1 MMASSGSDNGNF
13 DDKARQ
19 YWAAWGDAMRHGQ
32 AGAAAQQPP
41 PASGSDAPQDWRKA
55 VYWWSQLLPT
65 QAAPQAQE
73 AIDRFRTQA
82 GDWFGTMQQVAA
94 QFAGRDTSANEVA
107 EAWRQAVQGQGEQ
120 LMQWT
125 LGSLRGG
132 SPGGFDP
139 WLQDAAQALQKWRE
153 ENAPWLDMPAFGLNR
168 NHQSRLQ
175 KLARAQQEF
184 QAQSEA
190 YGEQLKAAI
199 EQAFARFASKL
210 SEHESSGSQL
220 TSARALFDLWIE
232 AAEESYAD
240 VALSEQ
246 FRKVY
251 GGFANAHM
259 RLRAALQEE
268 VEQLSERF
276 GMPTRSEMDAA
287 HRRIAE
293 LERLVRRML
302 RNAASP
308 ASKPAAAPQPETV
321 TSAAGK
327 RASSASASAAAARP
341 AEAARA
347 VKPGASKKASV
358 DRTATKKAAPKQA
371 PAVSKSTKTTSVKK
385 RGGAKSPPKPADRKP
400 AAGKKRGAQA

>member
-55 VYWWSQLLPT
+55 VDWWSQLLPT

-302 RNAASP
+302 RNVASP

-327 RASSASASAAAARP
+327 CASSASASAAAARP
-341 AEAARA
+341 AGAARA
-347 VKPGASKKASV
+347 VKPGASRKASV

-385 RGGAKSPPKPADRKP
+385 RDGAKSPPKPAARKP

>member
-41 PASGSDAPQDWRKA
+41 PTSGSDAPQDWRKA
-55 VYWWSQLLPT
+55 VDWWSQLLPT

-107 EAWRQAVQGQGEQ
+107 DAWRQAVQGQGEQ

-246 FRKVY
+246 FGKVY

-308 ASKPAAAPQPETV
+308 ASKPAASAQPAPETP
-321 TSAAGK
+321 AAGK
-327 RASSASASAAAARP
+327 RASSAGASAVARP
-341 AEAARA
+341 AGAARA
-347 VKPGASKKASV
+347 VKQGASKKAPV
-358 DRTATKKAAPKQA
+358 DKTATKKAAPKKT
-371 PAVSKSTKTTSVKK
+371 PAVAKSTKTTSPK
-385 RGGAKSPPKPADRKP
+385 RHGGATSSPEP
-400 AAGKKRGAQA
+400 AARKRAAAKKRGAQA

>member
-1 MMASSGSDNGNF
+1 MMATSGSDNGNF
-13 DDKARQ
+13 EDKARQ
-19 YWAAWGDAMRHGQ
+19 YWSAWGDAMRHGQ
-32 AGAAAQQPP
+32 SASAAQPP
-41 PASGSDAPQDWRKA
+41 PAPGSDAPQDWRKA
-55 VYWWSQLLPT
+55 VDWWSQLLPT

-73 AIDRFRTQA
+73 TIDRFRNHA
-82 GDWFGTMQQVAA
+82 GGWFGTMQQVAA
-94 QFAGRDTSANEVA
+94 QFAGRDTSANEVSD
-107 EAWRQAVQGQGEQ
+107 AWRHAVQGQGEQ

-139 WLQDAAQALQKWRE
+139 WLQEAAQSLEKWRE
-153 ENAPWLDMPAFGLNR
+153 ENAPWLEMPAFGLNR

-175 KLARAQQEF
+175 KLARAQQDY
-184 QAQSEA
+184 QAQSQA

-199 EQAFARFASKL
+199 EQAFTRFTSKL

-240 VALSEQ
+240 IALSDH
-246 FRKVY
+246 FRTVY

-293 LERLVRRML
+293 LERAVRRML
-302 RNAASP
+302 RTAAGQTGKP
-308 ASKPAAAPQPETV
+308 ATAPTPDPVAPVAAKRAATPTSDAAPKPAAA
-321 TSAAGK
+321 TSAVKKTAAQK
-327 RASSASASAAAARP
+327 TAAKTKTAAAKPSARKSSNTP
-341 AEAARA
+341 
-347 VKPGASKKASV
+347 
-358 DRTATKKAAPKQA
+358 TA
-371 PAVSKSTKTTSVKK
+371 
-385 RGGAKSPPKPADRKP
+385 RKP
-400 AAGKKRGAQA
+400 RGAQQ

>member
-1 MMASSGSDNGNF
+1 MASSGSDNGNF

-41 PASGSDAPQDWRKA
+41 PTSGSDAPQDWRKA
-55 VYWWSQLLPT
+55 VDWWSQLLPT

-107 EAWRQAVQGQGEQ
+107 DAWRQAVQGQGEQ

-132 SPGGFDP
+132 SPGGFDL

-246 FRKVY
+246 FGKVY

-308 ASKPAAAPQPETV
+308 ASKPAASAQRAPETP
-321 TSAAGK
+321 AAGK
-327 RASSASASAAAARP
+327 RASSAGASAVARP
-341 AEAARA
+341 AGAARA
-347 VKPGASKKASV
+347 VKQGASKKAPV
-358 DRTATKKAAPKQA
+358 DKTATKKAAPKKT
-371 PAVSKSTKTTSVKK
+371 PAVAKSTKTTSPK
-385 RGGAKSPPKPADRKP
+385 RHGGATSSPEP
-400 AAGKKRGAQA
+400 AARKRAAAKKRGAQA

>member
-1 MMASSGSDNGNF
+1 MASSGSNNGNF

-41 PASGSDAPQDWRKA
+41 PAPGGDAPQDWRKA
-55 VYWWSQLLPT
+55 MDWWSQLLPS

-73 AIDRFRTQA
+73 AINRFRTQA

-94 QFAGRDTSANEVA
+94 QFVGRDTSANEVA
-107 EAWRQAVQGQGEQ
+107 DAWRQAMQGQGEQ

-125 LGSLRGG
+125 LGSLHGG

-139 WLQDAAQALQKWRE
+139 WLQEAAQTLQKWRE
-153 ENAPWLDMPAFGLNR
+153 ENAQWLHMPAFGLNR
-168 NHQSRLQ
+168 NHQARLQ

-184 QAQSEA
+184 QAQSQA

-199 EQAFARFASKL
+199 EQAFGRFTSKL

-240 VALSEQ
+240 VALSDQ
-246 FRKVY
+246 FREVY

-268 VEQLSERF
+268 IEQLSERF

-293 LERLVRRML
+293 LERAVRRML
-302 RNAASP
+302 RTASSP
-308 ASKPAAAPQPETV
+308 AGKPAPVSKPDPVRPAV
-321 TSAAGK
+321 GK
-327 RASSASASAAAARP
+327 RRSTVNASRAARP
-341 AEAARA
+341 ADAARA
-347 VKPGASKKASV
+347 AAQRASTQKTTTTK
-358 DRTATKKAAPKQA
+358 TATPRTSAVKMPAKAGSANKN
-371 PAVSKSTKTTSVKK
+371 T
-385 RGGAKSPPKPADRKP
+385 GAKP
-400 AAGKKRGAQA
+400 AANSAAVKGVARKKHGAQA

>member
-1 MMASSGSDNGNF
+1 MASSGSDNGNF

-41 PASGSDAPQDWRKA
+41 PASAGDAPQDWRKA
-55 VYWWSQLLPT
+55 VDWWSQLLPT

-73 AIDRFRTQA
+73 AINRFRTQA
-82 GDWFGTMQQVAA
+82 GDWLGTMQQVAA

-107 EAWRQAVQGQGEQ
+107 DAWRQAVQGQGEQ

-139 WLQDAAQALQKWRE
+139 WLQEAAQTLQKWRE

-175 KLARAQQEF
+175 KLARAQQDF

-240 VALSEQ
+240 VALSNQ
-246 FRKVY
+246 FREVY

-268 VEQLSERF
+268 IEQLSECI

-302 RNAASP
+302 RTAASP
-308 ASKPAAAPQPETV
+308 ARKPAAAPEPDPV
-321 TSAAGK
+321 APAAGK
-327 RASSASASAAAARP
+327 RASAVKPSGAAGP
-341 AEAARA
+341 ATAARA
-347 VKPGASKKASV
+347 VKQGASKKASV
-358 DRTATKKAAPKQA
+358 KKTTTQKTAPEKTSAISKPAKKT
-371 PAVSKSTKTTSVKK
+371 PANKST
-385 RGGAKSPPKPADRKP
+385 GAKPSARPAARTPP
-400 AAGKKRGAQA
+400 AGKKRGAQA

>member
-1 MMASSGSDNGNF
+1 MMATSGSDNGNF
-13 DDKARQ
+13 EDKARQ
-19 YWAAWGDAMRHGQ
+19 YWSAWGDAMRHGQ
-32 AGAAAQQPP
+32 AGAAGQPGAVP
-41 PASGSDAPQDWRKA
+41 GKGQASDAPQDWRKA
-55 VYWWSQLLPT
+55 MDWWSQLLPT

-73 AIDRFRTQA
+73 AIDRFRHQA

-94 QFAGRDTSANEVA
+94 QFAGRDTSANEVS
-107 EAWRQAVQGQGEQ
+107 EAWRRAVQGQGEQ

-139 WLQDAAQALQKWRE
+139 WLQDAAQALAKWRE

-168 NHQSRLQ
+168 NHQARLQ
-175 KLARAQQEF
+175 TLARAQQEY
-184 QAQSEA
+184 QAQSQA
-190 YGEQLKAAI
+190 YGEQLKSAI
-199 EQAFARFASKL
+199 EQAFGRFASKL
-210 SEHESSGSQL
+210 GEHESSGSQL

-240 VALSEQ
+240 VALSDQ
-246 FRKVY
+246 FREVY

-293 LERLVRRML
+293 LERAVRRML
-302 RNAASP
+302 RTATGP
-308 ASKPAAAPQPETV
+308 GSKPAAASPADPAGPAKAPRAPAAKADAVPKPPAAT
-321 TSAAGK
+321 TSAKKSTAKTAPAKTTKASKNASKSAGT
-327 RASSASASAAAARP
+327 SPGTPAAR
-341 AEAARA
+341 
-347 VKPGASKKASV
+347 KP
-358 DRTATKKAAPKQA
+358 
-371 PAVSKSTKTTSVKK
+371 
-385 RGGAKSPPKPADRKP
+385 
-400 AAGKKRGAQA
+400 RGAQA

>member
-55 VYWWSQLLPT
+55 VDWWSQLLPT

-82 GDWFGTMQQVAA
+82 GDWLGTMQQVVA

-107 EAWRQAVQGQGEQ
+107 DAWRQAVQGQGEQ

-139 WLQDAAQALQKWRE
+139 WLQDAAQTLQKWRE

-302 RNAASP
+302 RHATSP
-308 ASKPAAAPQPETV
+308 ASRPAAAAQPEPV
-321 TSAAGK
+321 TPAAGK
-327 RASSASASAAAARP
+327 RAPSARAGAVVRPVRAAQ
-341 AEAARA
+341 A
-347 VKPGASKKASV
+347 VKPGTSKKASV
-358 DRTATKKAAPKQA
+358 GSSAPGKAAPKKA
-371 PAVSKSTKTTSVKK
+371 PAVSKSPTTASVKK
-385 RGGAKSPPKPADRKP
+385 GGGATSSPKPAARKH

>member
-41 PASGSDAPQDWRKA
+41 PTSGSDAPQDWRKA
-55 VYWWSQLLPT
+55 VDWWSQVLPT

-107 EAWRQAVQGQGEQ
+107 DAWRQAVQGQGEQ

-190 YGEQLKAAI
+190 YGEQLKASI

-246 FRKVY
+246 FGKVY
-251 GGFANAHM
+251 GGFANALM

-308 ASKPAAAPQPETV
+308 ASKPAASAQRAPETP
-321 TSAAGK
+321 AAGK
-327 RASSASASAAAARP
+327 RASSAGASAVARP
-341 AEAARA
+341 AGAARA
-347 VKPGASKKASV
+347 VKQGASKKAPV
-358 DRTATKKAAPKQA
+358 DKTATKKAAPKKT
-371 PAVSKSTKTTSVKK
+371 PAVAKSTKTTSPK
-385 RGGAKSPPKPADRKP
+385 RHGGATSSPEP
-400 AAGKKRGAQA
+400 AARKRAAAKKRGAQA

>member
-41 PASGSDAPQDWRKA
+41 PTSGSDAPQDWRKA
-55 VYWWSQLLPT
+55 VDWWSQLLPT

-107 EAWRQAVQGQGEQ
+107 DAWRQAVQGQGEQ

-132 SPGGFDP
+132 SPGGFDL

-246 FRKVY
+246 FGKVY

-308 ASKPAAAPQPETV
+308 ASKPAASAQRAPETP
-321 TSAAGK
+321 AAGK
-327 RASSASASAAAARP
+327 RASSAGASAVARP
-341 AEAARA
+341 AGAARA
-347 VKPGASKKASV
+347 VKQGASKKAPV
-358 DRTATKKAAPKQA
+358 DKTATKKAAPKKT
-371 PAVSKSTKTTSVKK
+371 PAVAKSTKTTSPK
-385 RGGAKSPPKPADRKP
+385 RHGGATSSPEP
-400 AAGKKRGAQA
+400 AARKRAAAKKRGAQA

>member
-55 VYWWSQLLPT
+55 VDWWSQLLPT

-358 DRTATKKAAPKQA
+358 DRTATKKAAPRQA

>member
-1 MMASSGSDNGNF
+1 MMATSGSDNGNF
-13 DDKARQ
+13 EDKARQ
-19 YWAAWGDAMRHGQ
+19 YWSAWGDAMRHGQ
-32 AGAAAQQPP
+32 AGAAAQSGAVPGTGP
-41 PASGSDAPQDWRKA
+41 GSDAPQDWRKA
-55 VYWWSQLLPT
+55 MDWWSQLLPT

-73 AIDRFRTQA
+73 AIDRFRHQA

-94 QFAGRDTSANEVA
+94 QFAGRDTSANEVS
-107 EAWRQAVQGQGEQ
+107 EAWRRAVQGQGEQ

-139 WLQDAAQALQKWRE
+139 WLQDAAQALAKWRE

-168 NHQSRLQ
+168 NHQARLQ
-175 KLARAQQEF
+175 TLARAQQEY
-184 QAQSEA
+184 QAQSQA
-190 YGEQLKAAI
+190 YGEQLKSAI
-199 EQAFARFASKL
+199 EQAFGRFASKL
-210 SEHESSGSQL
+210 GEHESSGSQL

-240 VALSEQ
+240 VALSDQ
-246 FRKVY
+246 FREVY

-293 LERLVRRML
+293 LERAVRRML
-302 RNAASP
+302 RTAASP
-308 ASKPAAAPQPETV
+308 AGKPAAA
-321 TSAAGK
+321 AADPVAPATAR
-327 RASSASASAAAARP
+327 RAPASRADTAPKPAAAT
-341 AEAARA
+341 
-347 VKPGASKKASV
+347 S
-358 DRTATKKAAPKQA
+358 
-371 PAVSKSTKTTSVKK
+371 SVKK
-385 RGGAKSPPKPADRKP
+385 PPAKSSPAKNTKASKSAARLSAGTASAKP
-400 AAGKKRGAQA
+400 AARKPRGAQT

>member
-1 MMASSGSDNGNF
+1 MASSGSDNGNF
-13 DDKARQ
+13 QDKARQ
-19 YWAAWGDAMRHGQ
+19 YWAAWADAMGHAQ
-32 AGAAAQQPP
+32 AGPAARQPP
-41 PASGSDAPQDWRKA
+41 PASAGEAPQDWRKA
-55 VYWWSQLLPT
+55 VDWWSQLLPA

-73 AIDRFRTQA
+73 AIDRFRSQA

-94 QFAGRDTSANEVA
+94 QFAGRDTSADEVSD
-107 EAWRQAVQGQGEQ
+107 AWRRAVQGQGEQ

-139 WLQDAAQALQKWRE
+139 WLQEAAQTLGRWRQ
-153 ENAPWLDMPAFGLNR
+153 ENAPWLEMPAFGLNR
-168 NHQSRLQ
+168 NHHARLQ

-184 QAQSEA
+184 QAQSQA
-190 YGEQLKAAI
+190 YADQLKAAI
-199 EQAFARFASKL
+199 EQAFGRFTGKL

-240 VALSEQ
+240 IALSEQ
-246 FRKVY
+246 FRQVY
-251 GGFANAHM
+251 GDFANAHM

-293 LERLVRRML
+293 LERLVRRMV
-302 RNAASP
+302 RSATP
-308 ASKPAAAPQPETV
+308 APGRPGAPDAPAAAAPAAPSPSGDKTAPAAAA
-321 TSAAGK
+321 TRRRSAAGK
-327 RASSASASAAAARP
+327 PVGSAAAAP
-341 AEAARA
+341 
-347 VKPGASKKASV
+347 
-358 DRTATKKAAPKQA
+358 T
-371 PAVSKSTKTTSVKK
+371 ST
-385 RGGAKSPPKPADRKP
+385 P
-400 AAGKKRGAQA
+400 AAGKAPRATSGKPAANRPRGAKP

>member
-1 MMASSGSDNGNF
+1 MMASSGSDNGNVE
-13 DDKARQ
+13 DKARQ

-32 AGAAAQQPP
+32 SGSAAQPP
-41 PASGSDAPQDWRKA
+41 PASGGDAPQDWRKA
-55 VYWWSQLLPT
+55 VDWWSQLLPT

-82 GDWFGTMQQVAA
+82 GGWFGTMQQVAG
-94 QFAGRDTSANEVA
+94 QFAGRDTSANEVSD
-107 EAWRQAVQGQGEQ
+107 AWRRAVQGQGEQ

-139 WLQDAAQALQKWRE
+139 WLQQAAQALGKWRE

-168 NHQSRLQ
+168 NHQARLQ
-175 KLARAQQEF
+175 KLARAQQDY
-184 QAQSEA
+184 QAQSQA

-199 EQAFARFASKL
+199 EQAFTRFTTKL

-240 VALSEQ
+240 VALSDR
-246 FRKVY
+246 FRDVY

-293 LERLVRRML
+293 LERAVRRML
-302 RNAASP
+302 RTAAG
-308 ASKPAAAPQPETV
+308 
-321 TSAAGK
+321 TSTSTKAAGK
-327 RASSASASAAAARP
+327 PAEDTTADPQASSPPKRAAPPNAAAARTP
-341 AEAARA
+341 AAATAA
-347 VKPGASKKASV
+347 VKKTAAKKSAPQKTAPATPAVKKTATAKAASKPSSGKASGSKPV
-358 DRTATKKAAPKQA
+358 ARTP
-371 PAVSKSTKTTSVKK
+371 
-385 RGGAKSPPKPADRKP
+385 RGAKA
-400 AAGKKRGAQA
+400 

>member
-1 MMASSGSDNGNF
+1 MASSGSDNGNF

-55 VYWWSQLLPT
+55 VDWWSQLLPT

-210 SEHESSGSQL
+210 SEHESSGRQL

>member
-13 DDKARQ
+13 QDKARQ
-19 YWAAWGDAMRHGQ
+19 YWAAWGEAMRHGQ
-32 AGAAAQQPP
+32 AGPAAQPP
-41 PASGSDAPQDWRKA
+41 PPAGGDAPQDWRKA
-55 VYWWSQLLPT
+55 VDWWSQLLPT

-82 GDWFGTMQQVAA
+82 GNWFGTMQQVAA
-94 QFAGRDTSANEVA
+94 QFAGRDTSATEVSD
-107 EAWRQAVQGQGEQ
+107 AWRRAVQGQGEQ

-139 WLQDAAQALQKWRE
+139 WLQQAAQALGKWRE

-168 NHQSRLQ
+168 NHQARLQ

-184 QAQSEA
+184 QAQSQA
-190 YGEQLKAAI
+190 YAEQLKAAI
-199 EQAFARFASKL
+199 EQAFARFTSKL
-210 SEHESSGSQL
+210 GEHESSGSQL

-240 VALSEQ
+240 IALSDQ
-246 FRKVY
+246 FREVY

-293 LERLVRRML
+293 LERTVRRML
-302 RNAASP
+302 RSATSASGKAGAP
-308 ASKPAAAPQPETV
+308 DEPEVESVKPAPTPRKA
-321 TSAAGK
+321 
-327 RASSASASAAAARP
+327 ASAAAAARKP
-341 AEAARA
+341 AAAA
-347 VKPGASKKASV
+347 KPVKPP
-358 DRTATKKAAPKQA
+358 AA
-371 PAVSKSTKTTSVKK
+371 
-385 RGGAKSPPKPADRKP
+385 KPASRAGAGKATGKP
-400 AAGKKRGAQA
+400 AAGKSRGASA

>member
-1 MMASSGSDNGNF
+1 MASSGSDNGSV

-32 AGAAAQQPP
+32 SGPGRQPP
-41 PASGSDAPQDWRKA
+41 PAAGSDAPQDWRKA
-55 VYWWSQLLPT
+55 VDWWSQLLPT

-82 GDWFGTMQQVAA
+82 GGWFGTMQQVAG
-94 QFAGRDTSANEVA
+94 QFAGRDTSASEVCD
-107 EAWRQAVQGQGEQ
+107 AWRRAVQGQGEQ

-139 WLQDAAQALQKWRE
+139 WLQEAAQTLGKWRE

-168 NHQSRLQ
+168 NHQARLQ
-175 KLARAQQEF
+175 KLARAQQDY
-184 QAQSEA
+184 QAQSQA

-199 EQAFARFASKL
+199 EQAFTRFTTKL

-240 VALSEQ
+240 VALSDR
-246 FRKVY
+246 FRDVY

-293 LERLVRRML
+293 LERAVRRML
-302 RNAASP
+302 RTAAGTSTSTKAAGTP
-308 ASKPAAAPQPETV
+308 AEDTTADPQAAPQRAAAPAAARKPAVAAGAVKKTAAQNSANKKTAPAPSAVKKPATAKAASKP
-321 TSAAGK
+321 
-327 RASSASASAAAARP
+327 SSS
-341 AEAARA
+341 
-347 VKPGASKKASV
+347 KAS
-358 DRTATKKAAPKQA
+358 
-371 PAVSKSTKTTSVKK
+371 
-385 RGGAKSPPKPADRKP
+385 GGKP
-400 AAGKKRGAQA
+400 AARTPRGAKA

>member
-1 MMASSGSDNGNF
+1 
-13 DDKARQ
+13 
-19 YWAAWGDAMRHGQ
+19 
-32 AGAAAQQPP
+32 
-41 PASGSDAPQDWRKA
+41 
-55 VYWWSQLLPT
+55 
-65 QAAPQAQE
+65 
-73 AIDRFRTQA
+73 
-82 GDWFGTMQQVAA
+82 
-94 QFAGRDTSANEVA
+94 

-358 DRTATKKAAPKQA
+358 ERTATKKAAPKQA

>member
-13 DDKARQ
+13 QDKARQ

-32 AGAAAQQPP
+32 AGAAAQPP
-41 PASGSDAPQDWRKA
+41 PAGGDAPQDWRKA
-55 VYWWSQLLPT
+55 VDWWSQLLPT

-73 AIDRFRTQA
+73 AIDRFRSQA

-94 QFAGRDTSANEVA
+94 QFAGRDTSANEVSD
-107 EAWRQAVQGQGEQ
+107 AWRRAVQGQGEQ

-139 WLQDAAQALQKWRE
+139 WLQQAAQALGKWRE

-168 NHQSRLQ
+168 NHQARLQ
-175 KLARAQQEF
+175 KLARAQQDF
-184 QAQSEA
+184 QAQSQA

-199 EQAFARFASKL
+199 EQAFARFTSKL
-210 SEHESSGSQL
+210 GEHESSGSQL

-240 VALSEQ
+240 IALSDQ
-246 FRKVY
+246 FRAVY

-293 LERLVRRML
+293 LERTVRRML
-302 RNAASP
+302 RSATSASGKARAPDALEAEPVTAASP
-308 ASKPAAAPQPETV
+308 RRRAASAAGAARKPAAAAKPVKKTAATKPA
-321 TSAAGK
+321 SSAGAGKAAGK
-327 RASSASASAAAARP
+327 
-341 AEAARA
+341 
-347 VKPGASKKASV
+347 
-358 DRTATKKAAPKQA
+358 
-371 PAVSKSTKTTSVKK
+371 ST
-385 RGGAKSPPKPADRKP
+385 
-400 AAGKKRGAQA
+400 AGKPRGARS

>member
-32 AGAAAQQPP
+32 AGAAAQQSP

-55 VYWWSQLLPT
+55 VDWWSQLLPT

-107 EAWRQAVQGQGEQ
+107 DAWRQAVQGQGEQ

-139 WLQDAAQALQKWRE
+139 WLQDAAQTLQKWRE

-184 QAQSEA
+184 QAKSEA

-302 RNAASP
+302 RNATSP
-308 ASKPAAAPQPETV
+308 ASRPAAAAQPEPV
-321 TSAAGK
+321 TPAAGK
-327 RASSASASAAAARP
+327 RA
-341 AEAARA
+341 
-347 VKPGASKKASV
+347 
-358 DRTATKKAAPKQA
+358 
-371 PAVSKSTKTTSVKK
+371 
-385 RGGAKSPPKPADRKP
+385 
-400 AAGKKRGAQA
+400 

>member
-1 MMASSGSDNGNF
+1 MASSGSDNGNF

-55 VYWWSQLLPT
+55 VDWWSQLLPT

-358 DRTATKKAAPKQA
+358 DRTATKKGAPKQA

-385 RGGAKSPPKPADRKP
+385 RGGAKSPPEPAARKP
-400 AAGKKRGAQA
+400 AAAKKRGAQA

>member
-1 MMASSGSDNGNF
+1 MASSGSDNGNF

-41 PASGSDAPQDWRKA
+41 PTSGSDAPQDWRKA
-55 VYWWSQLLPT
+55 VDWWSQVLPT

-107 EAWRQAVQGQGEQ
+107 DAWRQAVQGQGEQ

-190 YGEQLKAAI
+190 YGEQLKASI

-246 FRKVY
+246 FGKVY
-251 GGFANAHM
+251 GGFANALM

-308 ASKPAAAPQPETV
+308 ASKPAASAQRAPETP
-321 TSAAGK
+321 AAGK
-327 RASSASASAAAARP
+327 RASSAGASAVARP
-341 AEAARA
+341 AGAARA
-347 VKPGASKKASV
+347 VKQGASKKAPV
-358 DRTATKKAAPKQA
+358 DKTATKKAAPKKT
-371 PAVSKSTKTTSVKK
+371 PAVAKSTKTTSPK
-385 RGGAKSPPKPADRKP
+385 RHGGATSSPEP
-400 AAGKKRGAQA
+400 AARKRAAAKKRGAQA

>member
-55 VYWWSQLLPT
+55 VDWWSQLLPT

-94 QFAGRDTSANEVA
+94 QFAGRDTSASEVA
-107 EAWRQAVQGQGEQ
+107 DAWRQAVQGQGEQ

-139 WLQDAAQALQKWRE
+139 WLQDAAQTLQKWRE

-302 RNAASP
+302 RNATSP
-308 ASKPAAAPQPETV
+308 ASRPAAAAQPEPV
-321 TSAAGK
+321 TPAAGK
-327 RASSASASAAAARP
+327 RAPSARASTVVRP
-341 AEAARA
+341 ARAAQA

-358 DRTATKKAAPKQA
+358 GSAAPRKAAPKKA
-371 PAVSKSTKTTSVKK
+371 PAVSTSPTTPSVKK
-385 RGGAKSPPKPADRKP
+385 GGGATSSPKPAAGKP
-400 AAGKKRGAQA
+400 VAGKKRGAQA

>member
-13 DDKARQ
+13 QDKARQ
-19 YWAAWGDAMRHGQ
+19 YWAAWGEAMRHSQ
-32 AGAAAQQPP
+32 AGAAAQPPP
-41 PASGSDAPQDWRKA
+41 PAGGDAPQDWRKA
-55 VYWWSQLLPT
+55 VDWWSQLLPT

-94 QFAGRDTSANEVA
+94 QFAGRDTSATEVSD
-107 EAWRQAVQGQGEQ
+107 AWRRAVQGQGEQ

-139 WLQDAAQALQKWRE
+139 WLQQAAQALGKWRE

-168 NHQSRLQ
+168 NHQARLQ

-184 QAQSEA
+184 QAQSQA
-190 YGEQLKAAI
+190 YAEQLKAAI
-199 EQAFARFASKL
+199 EQAFARFTSKL
-210 SEHESSGSQL
+210 GEHESSGSQL

-240 VALSEQ
+240 IALSDQ
-246 FRKVY
+246 FREVY

-293 LERLVRRML
+293 LERTVRRML
-302 RNAASP
+302 RSTTSASGKAGAPDEPEVAPVKPAPTPRKAAS
-308 ASKPAAAPQPETV
+308 
-321 TSAAGK
+321 
-327 RASSASASAAAARP
+327 SAAAARKP
-341 AEAARA
+341 AAAAKPAKPAAAKPASRA
-347 VKPGASKKASV
+347 GAG
-358 DRTATKKAAPKQA
+358 KAA
-371 PAVSKSTKTTSVKK
+371 
-385 RGGAKSPPKPADRKP
+385 DKP
-400 AAGKKRGAQA
+400 AAGKSRGASA

>member
-1 MMASSGSDNGNF
+1 MASSGSDNGNF

-55 VYWWSQLLPT
+55 VDWWSQLLPT

-139 WLQDAAQALQKWRE
+139 WLQDAVQALQKWRE

-327 RASSASASAAAARP
+327 RASSARASAAARP
-341 AEAARA
+341 AGAARA
-347 VKPGASKKASV
+347 VKPGASRKASV
-358 DRTATKKAAPKQA
+358 ERTATKKAAPKQT

-385 RGGAKSPPKPADRKP
+385 RGGAKSPPKPAARKP

>member
-1 MMASSGSDNGNF
+1 MASSGSDNGNF
-13 DDKARQ
+13 QDKARQ
-19 YWAAWGDAMRHGQ
+19 YWAAWGEAMRHGQ
-32 AGAAAQQPP
+32 AGPAAQPP
-41 PASGSDAPQDWRKA
+41 PPAGGDAPQDWRKA
-55 VYWWSQLLPT
+55 VDWWSQLLPT

-82 GDWFGTMQQVAA
+82 GNWFGTMQQVAA
-94 QFAGRDTSANEVA
+94 QFAGRDTSATEVSD
-107 EAWRQAVQGQGEQ
+107 AWRRAVQGQGEQ

-139 WLQDAAQALQKWRE
+139 WLQQAAQALGKWRE

-168 NHQSRLQ
+168 NHQARLQ

-184 QAQSEA
+184 QAQSQA
-190 YGEQLKAAI
+190 YAEQLKAAI
-199 EQAFARFASKL
+199 EQAFARFTSKL
-210 SEHESSGSQL
+210 GEHESSGSQL

-240 VALSEQ
+240 IALSDQ
-246 FRKVY
+246 FREVY

-293 LERLVRRML
+293 LERTVRRML
-302 RNAASP
+302 RSATSASGKAGAP
-308 ASKPAAAPQPETV
+308 DEPEVESVKPAPTPRKA
-321 TSAAGK
+321 
-327 RASSASASAAAARP
+327 ASAAAAARKP
-341 AEAARA
+341 AAAA
-347 VKPGASKKASV
+347 KPVKP
-358 DRTATKKAAPKQA
+358 AAA
-371 PAVSKSTKTTSVKK
+371 
-385 RGGAKSPPKPADRKP
+385 KPASRAGAGKATGKP
-400 AAGKKRGAQA
+400 AAGKQRGASA